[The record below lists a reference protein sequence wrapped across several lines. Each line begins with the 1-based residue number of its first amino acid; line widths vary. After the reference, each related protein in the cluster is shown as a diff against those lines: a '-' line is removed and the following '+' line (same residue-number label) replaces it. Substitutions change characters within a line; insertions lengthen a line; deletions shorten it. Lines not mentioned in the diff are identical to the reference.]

1 MEKLY
6 KVLNLPRKQGL
17 LGVEVEVEGENLP
30 KAPTGAWK
38 YEKDG
43 SLRGESGE
51 YILRSPLNLKK
62 THEAL
67 DDLRKQL
74 AESKLNWSFRTSVH
88 VHVNVGSMSAKQI
101 NCFIYTYVLLEE
113 LMLNYC
119 GPSRLGNRFCLRIRD
134 AEGLINAL
142 EGMFRRDW
150 HLPMRDE
157 FRYASLN
164 VDALGKFGSLE
175 FRGMQGT
182 LDKERLEIWTEALVR
197 IRSFSQRFA
206 SPQEI
211 SEDFQQTPDDLWVK
225 KIFGKRIADKLTE
238 GVEGLSEM
246 LSRNYSLSAM
256 LARNRNIAPLRPIPA
271 IQPNMI
277 WMDEVLGAI
286 A

>member
-6 KVLNLPRKQGL
+6 KVLNLPRKLGL

-30 KAPTGAWK
+30 KIATGAWK

-51 YILRSPLNLKK
+51 YILRNPLNLQK

-74 AESKLNWSFRTSVH
+74 AESKLDWSFRTSVH

-113 LMLNYC
+113 LMLHYC
-119 GPSRLGNRFCLRIRD
+119 GPSRIGNRFCLRIQD
-134 AEGLINAL
+134 AEGLVSAL
-142 EGMFRRDW
+142 EYMFRSDW
-150 HLPMRDE
+150 NFPMRDE

-164 VDALGKFGSLE
+164 IDALCKFGSLE
-175 FRGMQGT
+175 FRGMRGT
-182 LDKERLEIWTEALVR
+182 LDKERLEIWTEALAR
-197 IRSFSQRFA
+197 IRSFSQKYATPFDIAEGFRN
-206 SPQEI
+206 
-211 SEDFQQTPDDLWVK
+211 TPDDVWVA
-225 KIFGKRIADKLTE
+225 KIFGKRIAEKLLE
-238 GVEGLSEM
+238 GVEDLSGM

-256 LARNRNIAPLRPIPA
+256 LSRDRSIVPVREAPVIKPDMVGVDRF
-271 IQPNMI
+271 M
-277 WMDEVLGAI
+277 EVA
-286 A
+286 